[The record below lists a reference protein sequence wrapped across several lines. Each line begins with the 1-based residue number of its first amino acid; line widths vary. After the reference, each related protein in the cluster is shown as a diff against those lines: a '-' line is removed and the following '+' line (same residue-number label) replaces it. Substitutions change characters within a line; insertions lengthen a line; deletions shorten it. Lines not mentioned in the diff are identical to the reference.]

1 MPAPSLTGAL
11 VLILCSARLTFD
23 LVSVY
28 YKPERV
34 EPALW
39 SACRFAEVL
48 QDVSAEATCPAPP
61 LPGEER
67 ASGKSPT
74 NVGRRC
80 GLFVLRGWVSV
91 R

>member
-1 MPAPSLTGAL
+1 MPAASFTGAL

-23 LVSVY
+23 LVSVN

-39 SACRFAEVL
+39 SAYRFAEVL
-48 QDVSAEATCPAPP
+48 QDVTEEATCPATP

-67 ASGKSPT
+67 ASEKSPSSD
-74 NVGRRC
+74 NVVVFFIVWSGC
-80 GLFVLRGWVSV
+80 
-91 R
+91 